1 MTEDEAMLDRDS
13 DNPAE
18 LKRAALRQLLPE
30 VFSEDKLD
38 IAALKRALG
47 ESITVAEGERYRL
60 DWVGK
65 TEAYKTLQATTTATL
80 RPMPE
85 QSVNFASANHVLI
98 EGENLETL
106 KVIQKAYFGQVKLIY
121 IDPPYN
127 TGSDNFVYPDRFQE
141 SKEDYLRRINELD
154 EQGALLREGQ
164 FRKNSRESGHYHS
177 NWLSMMLPRLYI
189 ARNLLKDD
197 GVIFVSCDDNEVFN
211 LRCLMNE
218 IFGEENFVATVIGQK
233 VFSPKNTAR
242 QFSVD
247 HDYILIYAKNS
258 DAWSPNLLPRSE
270 GADSRY
276 SNPDNDS
283 RGPWASSD
291 LSARNYYGQGT
302 YELISPSGRII
313 SGPPPGMYWR
323 VSKSKFKELESDNRI
338 WWGEDRDNT
347 PRLKRFLSEVK
358 DGIVPQT
365 LWDYKTVG
373 HTQEAKKELLSR
385 IDFPNSDLVFDTP
398 KPTRLIRRMLQ
409 LATSADSNDLVLDFF
424 AGSGTT
430 MDAVLQQNAGD
441 GGNRRC
447 ILVQMAEPL
456 DADNAE
462 FSDIAQVA
470 RTRVRRALEKL
481 RASDDLLNKVPAGE
495 GFRAF
500 RLAASCFPQWRAQ
513 SFDDADELA
522 EQIRLFMD
530 ADNVD
535 NDPQAIVQELLLKSG
550 YSLTTSTQALDIVG
564 TTVCSV
570 DEGKLL
576 LVVEGFSA
584 AMIQPLINLK
594 PERLIALDAVFKDSD
609 QLKTNLALQCRDA
622 GIRFESV

>member
-1 MTEDEAMLDRDS
+1 MTEDEAMLNRHS

-47 ESITVAEGERYRL
+47 ESTTVAEGERYRL

-85 QSVNFASANHVLI
+85 QSVNFASANHVFI

-218 IFGEENFVATVIGQK
+218 IFGEENFVATVIWQK
-233 VFSPKNTAR
+233 
-242 QFSVD
+242 
-247 HDYILIYAKNS
+247 
-258 DAWSPNLLPRSE
+258 
-270 GADSRY
+270 RY
-276 SNPDNDS
+276 SRENRGAIGDAHEYLLVYARDS
-283 RGPWASSD
+283 
-291 LSARNYYGQGT
+291 
-302 YELISPSGRII
+302 
-313 SGPPPGMYWR
+313 
-323 VSKSKFKELESDNRI
+323 SKFKHTRGLIKPTEKQLDVYKNPNRDPRGRWQSVSMTAQGYRPNQMYEIIAPNGNIHSPPEGRCWSMTEGEYKKLYKQGRI
-338 WWGEDRDNT
+338 WFGADGNGV
-347 PRLKRFLSEVK
+347 PRVIRYLSEV
-358 DGIVPQT
+358 DGHVPWT
-365 LWDYKTVG
+365 WWPAKEVG
-373 HTQEAKKELLSR
+373 HTDAARKEIRAALGSQT
-385 IDFPNSDLVFDTP
+385 VFDTP
-398 KPTRLIRRMLQ
+398 KPVRLIRRILEI
-409 LATSADSNDLVLDFF
+409 ASPIGEDDLILDFF

-430 MDAVLQQNAGD
+430 MDAVLQQNAED

-500 RLAASCFPQWRAQ
+500 RLAASCFPQWRPQ

-535 NDPQAIVQELLLKSG
+535 NTPQAIVQELLLKSG
-550 YSLTTSTQALDIVG
+550 YPLTTSTQALDIAG

-576 LVVEGFSA
+576 LVVEGFNA
-584 AMIQPLINLK
+584 EMIQPLIDLK
-594 PERLIALDAVFKDSD
+594 PERLIALDAVFNHSD

-622 GIRFESV
+622 GIGFESV